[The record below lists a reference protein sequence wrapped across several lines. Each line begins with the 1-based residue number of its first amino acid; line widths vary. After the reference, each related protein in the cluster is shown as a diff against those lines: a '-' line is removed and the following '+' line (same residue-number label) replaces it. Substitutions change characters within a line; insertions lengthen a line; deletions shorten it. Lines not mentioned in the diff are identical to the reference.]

1 MIDRTVTARWS
12 ALAAAAA
19 GPDRPRR
26 PWCID
31 GVVVGSVAEHDLP
44 ALAPFDDVVQVA
56 PDHVALKAPATRR
69 DEALARVNTALRE
82 AGLIRAWRDEIYP
95 ITSLDGGQVLGTLER
110 AAARFWGTL
119 TFGAHANGFVAG
131 ADGRPASLWIARRSR
146 HKATDPGLLDN
157 LVGGGVPH
165 GQTPSE
171 ALVRE
176 GWEEAGLSPSQ
187 MTRARVGR
195 RLVLSRTL
203 PEGYQL
209 EWLSSFDLPLA
220 PHERPVNQDG
230 EVEDFQCVSVA
241 QAAEWAAQGEMT
253 VDAAL
258 VTLDF
263 LLRHRLLAPEDH
275 AALEPRMATLS
286 VLD

>member
-1 MIDRTVTARWS
+1 VTARWS

-31 GVVVGSVAEHDLP
+31 GVEVGSVAEHHLP
-44 ALAPFDDVVQVA
+44 ALAPFDEFVHVA
-56 PDHVALKAPATRR
+56 ADHVALTAPAPRR
-69 DEALARVNTALRE
+69 DDVLARINGALRQ
-82 AGLIRAWRDEIYP
+82 AGHIRAWRDEVYP
-95 ITSLDGGQVLGTLER
+95 ITSLDGRQVLGTLER

-119 TFGAHANGFVAG
+119 TFGAHANGFVPG
-131 ADGRPASLWIARRSR
+131 PDGRPARLWIARRSR
-146 HKATDPGLLDN
+146 HKATDPGRLDN

-165 GQTPSE
+165 GQTPAE

-176 GWEEAGLSPSQ
+176 GWEEAGLTPVQ
-187 MTRARVGR
+187 MARARPGQ
-195 RLVLSRTL
+195 RLVLSRML

-209 EWLSSFDLPLA
+209 EWLSSFDVPLA
-220 PHERPVNQDG
+220 EDERPVNQDG
-230 EVEDFQCVSVA
+230 EVESFECVSLGE
-241 QAAEWAAQGEMT
+241 AAAMAAGEDMT

-275 AALEPRMATLS
+275 ATLAPRMAALTLPG
-286 VLD
+286 